1 MTRLYAGLAA
11 LLRDRGG
18 ATAMEF
24 GLIAAL
30 VAMAIMAAVAG
41 LGSAL
46 DSTFQ
51 KTSDK
56 LKAANNPGAQQ
67 VL

>member
-1 MTRLYAGLAA
+1 MTRLYARLAGLIH
-11 LLRDRGG
+11 DRSG
-18 ATAMEF
+18 ATAIQY
-24 GLIAAL
+24 GLIVAL
-30 VAMAIMAAVAG
+30 IAMAIMGAAVG

-46 DSTFQ
+46 DTTFQ

>member
-1 MTRLYAGLAA
+1 
-11 LLRDRGG
+11 
-18 ATAMEF
+18 MEF